1 MKLYIALILVLLS
14 GGMAQAQMTFKFQD
28 QSVSKVLE
36 AYSKVV
42 NKELVIEPSVTNKP
56 LNTIT
61 VQTTA
66 NPVTKKE
73 AIKMIEMALRDQAG
87 VAIMPLDDKRV
98 SVILVTKRAGLS
110 TIMIVLLSVLAL
122 AALCVIVWLWL
133 KRRMHIIPRIS

>member
-73 AIKMIEMALRDQAG
+73 AIKMIEMALLDQAG